1 MKLCLFVLS
10 LGNDALNDKVIADFP
25 LKCRN
30 SDLDDNVNKDI
41 FWFLTTILISRN
53 MLVCQS
59 LVCSR
64 CYECVADCF
73 WFHGAFKFFQML
85 WQRSIWQRDI
95 LCLYFKLQ
103 VTSVAGV
110 TSARPTVVS
119 LRTIS
124 ASRNSARQRPKS
136 ALWGLVS
143 VEIIS
148 RVINQRGWR
157 LSCDNKFQEEFIKG
171 SCHSSFIL
179 S

>member
-1 MKLCLFVLS
+1 MTKSMMIYWWNCIFLS
-10 LGNDALNDKVIADFP
+10 CPNNCSQGNDALNDKVIADFP

-85 WQRSIWQRDI
+85 WQRDI

-136 ALWGLVS
+136 AS
-143 VEIIS
+143 
-148 RVINQRGWR
+148 
-157 LSCDNKFQEEFIKG
+157 
-171 SCHSSFIL
+171 
-179 S
+179 

>member
-1 MKLCLFVLS
+1 MHLHSTQMRLSKQICEKQNIRVCVMMNCCFALYTKKHQRRNGQIPSITYKHNNLNIQGTLRHLTKTNDKKHDDILVKLCLFVLS

-85 WQRSIWQRDI
+85 
-95 LCLYFKLQ
+95 
-103 VTSVAGV
+103 
-110 TSARPTVVS
+110 
-119 LRTIS
+119 
-124 ASRNSARQRPKS
+124 
-136 ALWGLVS
+136 
-143 VEIIS
+143 
-148 RVINQRGWR
+148 
-157 LSCDNKFQEEFIKG
+157 
-171 SCHSSFIL
+171 
-179 S
+179 